1 MMHAAER
8 GRRLVITVGEGD
20 DSEEI
25 VIDPVNASTGA
36 TLLRVYLGIE
46 NRLFEDIDEYNEA
59 GQTLGELSLGK
70 IIPLDQ
76 THPTER
82 ETAQIARFSEV
93 WRQVE
98 GLRREE
104 STQVIAIAFYW
115 QTDGGLEAALA
126 AARGDDPKAQ
136 ALLFT
141 AAGLQRRSTSLPEE
155 SPRSPSG
162 ESGPPTP

>member
-1 MMHAAER
+1 MMNAAER
-8 GRRLVITVGEGD
+8 GRRLVITVGEGE

-25 VIDPVNASTGA
+25 TIDPVNASTGA
-36 TLLRVYLGIE
+36 TLLRTYLGIE
-46 NRLFEDIDEYNEA
+46 NRLFHDVDDLNEA
-59 GQTLGELSLGK
+59 GQALGELSLGK
-70 IIPLDQ
+70 IIPLDPAN
-76 THPTER
+76 PTER
-82 ETAQIARFSEV
+82 EQAQIARFSEV

-136 ALLFT
+136 ALLYK
-141 AAGLQRRSTSLPEE
+141 AAGLQRLSTSLPAE
-155 SPRSPSG
+155 SPPSPSG